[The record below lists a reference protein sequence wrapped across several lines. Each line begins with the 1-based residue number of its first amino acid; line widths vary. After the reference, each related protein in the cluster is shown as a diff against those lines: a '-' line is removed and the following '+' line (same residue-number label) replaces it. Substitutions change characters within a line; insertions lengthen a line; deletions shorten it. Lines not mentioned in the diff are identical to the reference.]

1 LDSVPFAGFLKPA
14 DVFQSCQGAHFRAS
28 RIVVAR
34 FLSFP
39 SGQSE
44 KSSRVTLTRA
54 KARVDRW
61 VVSQEQTSAWA
72 PKLVPPPGRG
82 VCARRLGEAHPRG
95 HSTSPA
101 HESSPRVQPKGPAH
115 ESSPRVRPAS
125 DSKKRCRRLRAVW
138 SVRDHCRQISVLL
151 PPSGLGRAAWVRKSG
166 LSGCLFGMR
175 VAPGF
180 SGAIAIHFQVI

>member
-14 DVFQSCQGAHFRAS
+14 DVFQSCQGAHFRTS
-28 RIVVAR
+28 RIVIAR

-72 PKLVPPPGRG
+72 PRLVPPPGRG

-101 HESSPRVQPKGPAH
+101 HESGQPLTA
-115 ESSPRVRPAS
+115 
-125 DSKKRCRRLRAVW
+125 KKRCRRLRAVW

-180 SGAIAIHFQVI
+180 SGAIAIHFQVIYFTQQDANDI